1 MTHIKD
7 EEDDF
12 CLIRVIDILTN
23 QIIKIKIVDISNL
36 YFIQIGLNKH
46 RKYVNGKVE
55 RQNVAYIA
63 PSTPHKRSHI
73 YNWPGCWSSYHGGW
87 QALHEHIGPPPPSTS
102 SPLVSTYK

>member
-36 YFIQIGLNKH
+36 YFI
-46 RKYVNGKVE
+46 R
-55 RQNVAYIA
+55 
-63 PSTPHKRSHI
+63 
-73 YNWPGCWSSYHGGW
+73 
-87 QALHEHIGPPPPSTS
+87 
-102 SPLVSTYK
+102 LV

>member
-1 MTHIKD
+1 MDSWSNMTHIKD

-55 RQNVAYIA
+55 RQNVAYTV
-63 PSTPHKRSHI
+63 PSTPHKRNHI
-73 YNWPGCWSSYHGGW
+73 CNWPGC
-87 QALHEHIGPPPPSTS
+87 
-102 SPLVSTYK
+102 

>member
-1 MTHIKD
+1 MKFISRGLPGRCELCRLSIFSVDSWSNMTHIKD

-46 RKYVNGKVE
+46 RKYVNGKME
-55 RQNVAYIA
+55 RQNVAYTA
-63 PSTPHKRSHI
+63 PSNPHKRSHI
-73 YNWPGCWSSYHGGW
+73 YNWPGC
-87 QALHEHIGPPPPSTS
+87 
-102 SPLVSTYK
+102 